1 MGRVLIVVLSL
12 AWLGWE
18 LIAALD
24 GNPDTLTLT
33 EVIVTYVPPW
43 LYIPAVIVLA
53 IWLPWHF
60 WTAWRGSLSD
70 GSLSDRSLSDGSLS
84 DRSAKAAVP
93 AEAPPAAAA
102 SSEASP
108 DDRSVGA
115 AVGAHAKPIAA
126 AFLAF
131 GGVLAAAA
139 DEGVTSR
146 EWLTAVLVGLA
157 TFAVVGAIPISSR
170 SETSDGMR

>member
-1 MGRVLIVVLSL
+1 MGKVLIVVLSL

-18 LIAALD
+18 LFAALD

-60 WTAWRGSLSD
+60 WTAWRD
-70 GSLSDRSLSDGSLS
+70 SLS
-84 DRSAKAAVP
+84 DRSAEAAGP
-93 AEAPPAAAA
+93 ADAPPAAAA
-102 SSEASP
+102 SSQASP

-115 AVGAHAKPIAA
+115 AVVAHLKPIAA
-126 AFLAF
+126 ALLAF
-131 GGVLAAAA
+131 GGVLAVAA
-139 DEGVTSR
+139 EGGMTSR

-157 TFAVVGAIPISSR
+157 TFAVVCAVPISSR

>member
-70 GSLSDRSLSDGSLS
+70 GSLSDG
-84 DRSAKAAVP
+84 SAKAAVP

-102 SSEASP
+102 SSESP
-108 DDRSVGA
+108 DDQSVGA

-131 GGVLAAAA
+131 GGVHAVAAE
-139 DEGVTSR
+139 EGVTSR